1 MRNLFIWIFK
11 SEIQHGAICER
22 EEKQAASFSPLQKL

>member
-11 SEIQHGAICER
+11 SEIQYGAICES
-22 EEKQAASFSPLQKL
+22 EEKQAASFSLLQKL